1 MMKKIYSTLTIL
13 LIAAVGVFAQNFRTG
28 YFLDGYMYKYQLNP
42 AFQGERGFIALPVL
56 GGTSVGFET
65 NLSMST
71 FLYPSDGVLKTFL
84 HPDITDEQF
93 MNKIKK
99 SNPISENLDLNL
111 LALGFRA
118 GKTYHTIDFTLR
130 ESLNTSLPGDLFRFM
145 KVGGAD
151 GNTVYDMSALSVSL
165 NSYIQAAYGFS
176 FKIKDIASIGVRAKF
191 LLGAA
196 NLQTELNEL
205 QLSMNQDKWMV
216 NAGGNIIA
224 SSMLGAM
231 LQDEAEFD
239 PMTGLQGL
247 LKSPSMGAAFDVG
260 VSVDFLKHFTISASV
275 LDLGFINWKGHSKY
289 NYTQGSWE
297 YTGFDDISTEDSGEV
312 IENQLNAK
320 LEDLAKLFQFNDPE
334 MMEKYQQRLAFTS
347 LLGLE
352 FRLPFYTR
360 MSLGVLGTHRY
371 DGPRSWT
378 EGRFSLNYAPFR
390 WLSLA
395 GNYAISTF
403 GQSYGAA
410 LNLHPKGFNLFVG
423 VDSFKPILNVT
434 PQMIPIDEIN
444 TNLKFGITF
453 PFGKY
458 NGRYPKKEKTIG
470 KE

>member
-1 MMKKIYSTLTIL
+1 
-13 LIAAVGVFAQNFRTG
+13 
-28 YFLDGYMYKYQLNP
+28 
-42 AFQGERGFIALPVL
+42 
-56 GGTSVGFET
+56 
-65 NLSMST
+65 
-71 FLYPSDGVLKTFL
+71 
-84 HPDITDEQF
+84 
-93 MNKIKK
+93 
-99 SNPISENLDLNL
+99 
-111 LALGFRA
+111 
-118 GKTYHTIDFTLR
+118 
-130 ESLNTSLPGDLFRFM
+130 
-145 KVGGAD
+145 
-151 GNTVYDMSALSVSL
+151 
-165 NSYIQAAYGFS
+165 
-176 FKIKDIASIGVRAKF
+176 
-191 LLGAA
+191 
-196 NLQTELNEL
+196 
-205 QLSMNQDKWMV
+205 
-216 NAGGNIIA
+216 
-224 SSMLGAM
+224 
-231 LQDEAEFD
+231 
-239 PMTGLQGL
+239 
-247 LKSPSMGAAFDVG
+247 
-260 VSVDFLKHFTISASV
+260 
-275 LDLGFINWKGHSKY
+275 
-289 NYTQGSWE
+289 
-297 YTGFDDISTEDSGEV
+297 
-312 IENQLNAK
+312 
-320 LEDLAKLFQFNDPE
+320 

-403 GQSYGAA
+403 GHSYGAA